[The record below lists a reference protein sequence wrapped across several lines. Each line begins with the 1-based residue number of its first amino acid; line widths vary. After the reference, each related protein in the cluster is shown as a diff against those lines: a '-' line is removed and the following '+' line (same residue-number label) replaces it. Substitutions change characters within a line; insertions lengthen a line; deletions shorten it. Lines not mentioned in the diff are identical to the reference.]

1 MAQLSDTSGAATEDP
16 SEAPNATCPCCGADR
31 AETIHEVP
39 QVPVHDVQLM
49 RTRADA
55 VNCGKGD
62 IALTLCATCG
72 FLWNSR
78 FDRSLLDYGLGYES
92 TQAFSPTFNRFHTRL
107 AHDLIDR
114 FDLTDKS
121 IIEIG
126 CGQGEFLSML
136 CDMAGASGT
145 GFDPA
150 YAGRRSDY
158 SFAVMDI
165 TCGNLFWI

>member
-1 MAQLSDTSGAATEDP
+1 MAQQSDISDAATGR
-16 SEAPNATCPCCGADR
+16 APEVTNAPCPCCGAGG
-31 AETIHEVP
+31 AETIYQVA
-39 QVPVHDVQLM
+39 QVPVHDVLLM
-49 RTRADA
+49 RTRVDA
-55 VNCGKGD
+55 VNGEKGD

-92 TQAFSPTFNRFHTRL
+92 TQALSPTFNDFHTRL
-107 AHDLIDR
+107 AHDLVDR
-114 FDLTDKS
+114 FDLAGKS

-136 CDMAGASGT
+136 CELAGASGT

-150 YAGRRSDY
+150 YAGRQQAGPVRY
-158 SFAVMDI
+158 VK
-165 TCGNLFWI
+165 